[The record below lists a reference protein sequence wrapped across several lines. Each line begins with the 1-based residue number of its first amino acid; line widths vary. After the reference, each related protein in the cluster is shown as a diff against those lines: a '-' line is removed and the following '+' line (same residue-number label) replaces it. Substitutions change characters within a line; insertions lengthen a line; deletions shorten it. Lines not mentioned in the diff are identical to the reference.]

1 MVNIIV
7 ESFFDKK
14 TNAVSYVVFSKDSRA
29 GIIIDPILDLNIEN
43 FSIKTKS
50 ADNILNF
57 INKNN
62 IKIYWIL
69 ETHIHADHLTAAK
82 YLKYKTGGSIAI
94 SCNVIEVQK
103 RLVSVFNLYKN
114 SSLDGS
120 QFDYLI
126 KDNDVFHAKDI
137 TIKAIQ
143 TEGHTPTCLTYI
155 IEKNLFT
162 GDTLLMPDFGTARTD
177 FPGGNA
183 ATLYDSIKRIY
194 KLDQNMSLY
203 TCHDYG
209 PNGRTYSWK
218 SSLIDHIE
226 NNIHLNKNTSKSSY
240 IKFREER
247 DKELPLPKLF
257 FPSIQINLN
266 GGKLPNKESN
276 GIRYINFPINYF

>member
-43 FSIKTKS
+43 YSIKTKS

-103 RLVSVFNLYKN
+103 RLVSVFNLY
-114 SSLDGS
+114 
-120 QFDYLI
+120 
-126 KDNDVFHAKDI
+126 I
-137 TIKAIQ
+137 TPNFSHLSKYS
-143 TEGHTPTCLTYI
+143 GVG
-155 IEKNLFT
+155 K
-162 GDTLLMPDFGTARTD
+162 
-177 FPGGNA
+177 
-183 ATLYDSIKRIY
+183 
-194 KLDQNMSLY
+194 LY
-203 TCHDYG
+203 TV
-209 PNGRTYSWK
+209 
-218 SSLIDHIE
+218 
-226 NNIHLNKNTSKSSY
+226 
-240 IKFREER
+240 F
-247 DKELPLPKLF
+247 
-257 FPSIQINLN
+257 
-266 GGKLPNKESN
+266 KLPQKVTFLSV
-276 GIRYINFPINYF
+276 